1 MTQAAARNRLEALSE
16 VVGPAHVRQGAPADA
31 IDDVMPAHVVTPAS
45 AAETAAVLAWASRE
59 GVRVVISGGGT
70 RRSWGRPPASFD
82 LLLSLGRLSRVLHHE
97 PGDLT
102 VSVEAGI
109 AVAALNQALAIH
121 GQRLPLDIPD
131 DEATIGGALA
141 TNDSGP
147 LRHRHGTPRDLLIG
161 VQVATADGRVVKAG
175 GNVVKNVAG
184 YDLGRLMCGSFGSL
198 AAIVGATFKLAPV
211 AQASSTLV
219 SDFGRPEALAN
230 AAAAVAGSQLDPECL
245 DLRADAGGRGRF
257 RLLVRFA
264 GPAAANDGQIGT
276 ARLLLAP
283 AHPDAQQIVTEAAE
297 VRVWDDQQRM
307 TWRDNGSVVRLSW
320 LPATL
325 PAVLDT
331 IDALARSHRLTAKLT
346 ARAALGAGRLQLEG
360 DGDAVADAIR
370 QLRAR
375 TDLLSHVV
383 VTAAAPRLKHE
394 VDVWGQ
400 APDTLPL
407 LKRIKRT
414 MDPAGILGAGR
425 GMI

>member
-1 MTQAAARNRLEALSE
+1 MTEATTRNHLEALSE
-16 VVGPAHVRQGAPADA
+16 VVGPAHVREGVPADA
-31 IDDVMPAHVVTPAS
+31 IDDVAPALVVTPGS
-45 AAETAAVLAWASRE
+45 AAETAAVLAWATRE

-70 RRSWGRPPASFD
+70 RRAWGRTPAAFD
-82 LLLSLGRLSRVLHHE
+82 VLLSLGRLSRVLHHE

-109 AVAALNQALAIH
+109 AVVALNRALGMH
-121 GQRLPLDIPD
+121 GQRLPIDAPD
-131 DEATIGGALA
+131 DGATIGGALA

-161 VQVATADGRVVKAG
+161 VQVATADGRVIKAG

-198 AAIVGATFKLAPV
+198 GAIVGATFKLAPV
-211 AQASSTLV
+211 ARASSTLV
-219 SDFGRPEALAN
+219 SDFGRPEAIAQ
-230 AAAAVAGSQLDPECL
+230 AAVALTGSQLDPECL
-245 DLRADAGGRGRF
+245 DLRADIGGRGSF

-283 AHPDAQQIVTEAAE
+283 AHPAFQQIVTDTAEA
-297 VRVWDDQQRM
+297 RVWEDQRRVRPGNHC
-307 TWRDNGSVVRLSW
+307 TVVRLSW
-320 LPATL
+320 LPAAL
-325 PAVLDT
+325 PAVLET
-331 IDALARSHRLTAKLT
+331 MDALARSHHLAVTLT
-346 ARAALGAGRLQLEG
+346 ARAALGAGRLQLDG
-360 DGDAVADAIR
+360 AGDAQVHAISE
-370 QLRAR
+370 LRAR
-375 TDLLSHVV
+375 TDLVSHVV
-383 VTAAAPRLKHE
+383 VTSAAPGIKHE

-407 LKRIKRT
+407 LTRIKRT

>member
-16 VVGPAHVRQGAPADA
+16 VVGPAHVREGDPSDA
-31 IDDVMPAHVVTPAS
+31 IDDVAPALVVTPAS

-59 GVRVVISGGGT
+59 GVRVVIGGGGT
-70 RRSWGRPPASFD
+70 RRAWGRPPASFD
-82 LLLSLGRLSRVLHHE
+82 LLLGLGRLSRVLHHE

-109 AVAALNQALAIH
+109 AVAALNQILGTH
-121 GQRLPLDIPD
+121 GQRLPIDTPGD
-131 DEATIGGALA
+131 GATVGGALA

-161 VQVATADGRVVKAG
+161 MQVATADGRVVKAG

-198 AAIVGATFKLAPV
+198 AAIVGATFKLAPLP
-211 AQASSTLV
+211 QASSTLV
-219 SDFGRPEALAN
+219 SDFGRSEALAN

-245 DLRADAGGRGRF
+245 DLRADVGGTSRF

-264 GPAAANDGQIGT
+264 GPAAANDGQLAT

-283 AHPDAQQIVTEAAE
+283 ARPESQQIVTEAAE
-297 VRVWDDQQRM
+297 ARAWDDQQRT
-307 TWRDNGSVVRLSW
+307 TWAADRSLVRLSW
-320 LPATL
+320 LPAAL

-331 IDALARSHRLTAKLT
+331 IDALARSHRLAARLT
-346 ARAALGAGRLQLEG
+346 ARAALGAGRLQLDG
-360 DGDAVADAIR
+360 DGHAQVEAIR

-375 TDLLSHVV
+375 TDLVSHVV
-383 VTAAAPRLKHE
+383 VTAAAPATKRE
-394 VDVWGQ
+394 VDVWGHV
-400 APDTLPL
+400 PDTEPL
-407 LKRIKRT
+407 LRRIKRT
-414 MDPAGILGAGR
+414 MDPAGILGGGR